1 MASRERRGALP
12 FHLHL
17 IVRAVFGSFDGCD
30 YVLLLDRPED
40 HLAVLVGP
48 DGAPVE
54 VDLRPLL
61 DPDEVDLCTRPA
73 TDSRRALTVH
83 SVERRV
89 VGSTVWTEAHCFDPA
104 EDRSDLIVFCS
115 SDRLRTW
122 KPAAWTWAQYEE
134 YRHLGEPVLELRQSL
149 GTDSATEDFLRH
161 AVLLLLR
168 RPYTPLDIVHG
179 PDGWCDCGP
188 HW

>member
-1 MASRERRGALP
+1 MLRGTKESLTQWLRERRGALP

-17 IVRAVFGSFDGCD
+17 IVRADFGPFDGYD

-61 DPDEVDLCTRPA
+61 DPDEVDLRTRPA

-89 VGSTVWTEAHCFDPA
+89 VLCGCFDAVRCPL
-104 EDRSDLIVFCS
+104 SLS
-115 SDRLRTW
+115 LR
-122 KPAAWTWAQYEE
+122 E
-134 YRHLGEPVLELRQSL
+134 
-149 GTDSATEDFLRH
+149 
-161 AVLLLLR
+161 
-168 RPYTPLDIVHG
+168 
-179 PDGWCDCGP
+179 
-188 HW
+188 